1 MGGAMITD
9 DLYQAYLACL
19 LAGDKAGCRRI
30 VADLL
35 GAAIEIKELYTDL
48 FQRSLYE
55 IGDLWECH
63 EVSVAVEH
71 LATAITDSL
80 LHLVYPILFA
90 QEHSGRSAI
99 VACVP
104 NEYHQ
109 IGGKMVADIFELHG
123 WNGYFLGANT
133 PSEDLMQMVK
143 EKQTEIVGLSVSIH
157 TNLANLPKTL
167 DLLSENCSSLR
178 ILVGGQAFRYGG
190 SDILTQYPNVRH
202 VPSLDELELLL
213 QAS

>member
-80 LHLVYPILFA
+80 LHLVYPDPFR
-90 QEHSGRSAI
+90 SGTFG
-99 VACVP
+99 
-104 NEYHQ
+104 Q
-109 IGGKMVADIFELHG
+109 
-123 WNGYFLGANT
+123 
-133 PSEDLMQMVK
+133 
-143 EKQTEIVGLSVSIH
+143 VG
-157 TNLANLPKTL
+157 
-167 DLLSENCSSLR
+167 NCRLCP
-178 ILVGGQAFRYGG
+178 Q
-190 SDILTQYPNVRH
+190 
-202 VPSLDELELLL
+202 
-213 QAS
+213 